1 MGIQGATMVLR
12 SIILVL
18 LAAQVAVGR
27 RGRTFVSPEISTAM
41 VVDGS
46 SNRAGNDELDYAD
59 ELGELGSAP
68 PQVKLYTGEKC
79 EGTPDETFPLP
90 NAVSGD
96 INSGW
101 EQSGLSNS
109 GTSEVYLKRSTTG
122 HVCSATRCIPKTYGS
137 GTMKG
142 LPRCHYTSQPTPDYT
157 LDPHNKKAKRYC
169 CPVDESKRVFE
180 KIRVIADAGKCFV
193 KCDAAMFKKAF
204 KSWECHKF
212 WEAYG
217 CETKPLGCSTI
228 KDCVGVCIGRSKKE
242 RANDES
248 KCT

>member
-1 MGIQGATMVLR
+1 MGLR

-68 PQVKLYTGEKC
+68 PQVKLYTGKKC

-96 INSGW
+96 
-101 EQSGLSNS
+101 
-109 GTSEVYLKRSTTG
+109 
-122 HVCSATRCIPKTYGS
+122 
-137 GTMKG
+137 M
-142 LPRCHYTSQPTPDYT
+142 
-157 LDPHNKKAKRYC
+157 
-169 CPVDESKRVFE
+169 
-180 KIRVIADAGKCFV
+180 
-193 KCDAAMFKKAF
+193 
-204 KSWECHKF
+204 
-212 WEAYG
+212 
-217 CETKPLGCSTI
+217 
-228 KDCVGVCIGRSKKE
+228 
-242 RANDES
+242 
-248 KCT
+248 